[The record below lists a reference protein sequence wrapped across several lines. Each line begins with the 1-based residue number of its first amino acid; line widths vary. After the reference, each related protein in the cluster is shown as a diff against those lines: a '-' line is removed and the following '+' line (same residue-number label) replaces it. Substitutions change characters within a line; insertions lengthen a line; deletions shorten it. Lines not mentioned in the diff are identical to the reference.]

1 MQSIQ
6 PSPIRTELRARYS
19 SALTLANSVLISS
32 SIGSVVWCIYA
43 VINQKSHL
51 SVRVA
56 PAILVGIMALLL
68 LRFQPAVRLLAVSVL
83 VGGCV
88 GIYSS
93 QLLALVLIDPE
104 RPTLQA
110 MQEEARKAN
119 VAFDGRTRIEVI
131 SELRGQGIA
140 AYPPFY
146 PYQVLESPPVIDGQ
160 PTIPL
165 GSVAHARTV
174 CCNEG
179 GQYFSYTTDEHGFVN
194 PPGSWSDIPADI
206 AIIGA
211 SAAVGECVP
220 AADSLLSQLRTRYP
234 KTVSLGAGGNG
245 PVLELASI
253 REYLPVLKPKR
264 VLWIFAES
272 HTADYLETETHS
284 PLLLRY
290 LEKSHR
296 QGLFEKQDALNQA
309 VSSYF
314 ENGLAAEQAE
324 RAWVKQA
331 RDFLT
336 LKSFRYMMYF
346 YVTAQ
351 TAKPKSFQFNTA
363 LYEQVIR
370 EGQSN
375 VADWGGKVTIVY
387 WPDSSRYVGICNYTP
402 RLRQLYDRTHDA
414 VLNIAAKLGV
424 SVIDLSRS
432 FPDLPNRSEENT
444 QYFYPYPAH
453 YKPAGYCRAAKSILS
468 SLERQP

>member
-1 MQSIQ
+1 
-6 PSPIRTELRARYS
+6 
-19 SALTLANSVLISS
+19 
-32 SIGSVVWCIYA
+32 
-43 VINQKSHL
+43 
-51 SVRVA
+51 
-56 PAILVGIMALLL
+56 MALLL
-68 LRFQPAVRLLAVSVL
+68 LKFKPVVRLLAVSVL
-83 VGGCV
+83 VGVGV

-119 VAFDGRTRIEVI
+119 VTFDGRTRIEVI
-131 SELRGQGIA
+131 SELRRQGTV

-146 PYQVLESPPVIDGQ
+146 PYQVLESPPQIDGQ

-165 GSVAHARTV
+165 GSLAYARTV

-194 PPGSWSDIPADI
+194 PPGSWSGIPADI

-220 AADSLLSQLRTRYP
+220 AADSLLTRLRARYP
-234 KTVSLGAGGNG
+234 KTISLGAGGNG
-245 PVLELASI
+245 PILELASI
-253 REYLPVLKPKR
+253 REYLPVLKPKH

-272 HTADYLETETHS
+272 HTPEYLDTETNS

-290 LEKSHR
+290 LDKSYR

-309 VSSYF
+309 VTAYF
-314 ENGLAAEQAE
+314 ANGLAGEQAE
-324 RAWVKQA
+324 REWAKQA
-331 RDFLT
+331 KDFIT
-336 LKSFRYMMYF
+336 LRGFRYMMYF
-346 YVTAQ
+346 YVTAR
-351 TAKPKSFQFNTA
+351 TAKPKSFHFNTA

-370 EGQSN
+370 EGQRN

-414 VLNIAAKLGV
+414 VLNIAANLGV
-424 SVIDLSRS
+424 PVIDLSRK
-432 FPDLPNRSEENT
+432 FPDPPNRSEENI

-453 YKPAGYCRAAKSILS
+453 YKPAGYRLAATEILS
-468 SLERQP
+468 SLEKQP